1 MTNQPSTQT
10 FPGPQANAANAYL
23 RTRVMSA
30 SPEELRLMLLD
41 GAIKFLAQGR
51 ESMKSKQHEG
61 AYTGLTSCR
70 EIIFELLTTIRD
82 DANAELAA
90 NARALYAF
98 MYRSLVEGAHEKDD
112 AKLGAIASL
121 LDYERETWVM
131 LMQKLS
137 EERGHRTVANPAAA
151 ATSDAARNA
160 QPAPAMAISVQG

>member
-1 MTNQPSTQT
+1 
-10 FPGPQANAANAYL
+10 
-23 RTRVMSA
+23 
-30 SPEELRLMLLD
+30 MLLD

-51 ESMKSKQHEG
+51 ESMRTKQHEG

-121 LDYERETWVM
+121 LDYERETWVL
-131 LMQKLS
+131 LMQKLI
-137 EERGHRTVANPAAA
+137 EERGQRPVA
-151 ATSDAARNA
+151 ATQAAPDSGRAA

>member
-1 MTNQPSTQT
+1 MTNPTPSQQT

-23 RTRVMSA
+23 STRVISA

-51 ESMKSKQHEG
+51 ESMRTKQHEG

-82 DANAELAA
+82 DVNAELAA

-121 LDYERETWVM
+121 LDYERETWVL
-131 LMQKLS
+131 LMQKLI
-137 EERGHRTVANPAAA
+137 EERGQRPVA
-151 ATSDAARNA
+151 ATQAAPDSGRAA

>member
-1 MTNQPSTQT
+1 MINPTPSQQT

-51 ESMKSKQHEG
+51 ESMRTKQHEG

-90 NARALYAF
+90 NARALCAF

-121 LDYERETWVM
+121 LDYERETWVL
-131 LMQKLS
+131 LMQKLI
-137 EERGHRTVANPAAA
+137 EERGQRPVA
-151 ATSDAARNA
+151 ATQAAPNSGRAA